1 MDIQELKYVLA
12 LAEYQNFTVAAEAC
26 SLSQSSLSKHLLKIE
41 EEIGNI
47 SLFDRSKRPVLLT
60 TAGEEFVQYAR
71 RITEE
76 YETLLLSMEKY
87 KVPDN
92 STLRIGIIPV
102 IGRFGF
108 IPLIKSFKETL
119 SPVDSV
125 EIIDRPSKEL
135 LKLLEKNEIDL
146 ALLAISPNQAL
157 KTSLTSYHLME
168 NELCLIVNEKH
179 RFAHRSSVNLNE
191 MSAEVFAIPD
201 NETGMYDLC
210 LSACEASGAK
220 LKKVKTYRNIETI
233 LDLVEDGECVSLL
246 TARLLFTYKRQTL
259 RAVHLTH
266 PVKSIIALVIQN
278 SAKFNGLTHD
288 FVDFARNWRVQLDL
302 KEF

>member
-1 MDIQELKYVLA
+1 MEMQELQYILA
-12 LAEYQNFTVAAEAC
+12 LTEYQNFTQAAEAC

-41 EEIGNI
+41 DEIGNI

-60 TAGEEFVQYAR
+60 SAGEEFVQYAR

-76 YETLLLSMEKY
+76 YRTLLLSMEKY

-119 SPVDSV
+119 SPTDSV
-125 EIIDRPSKEL
+125 EIVDRPSKEL

-210 LSACEASGAK
+210 LSACEASGPK

-246 TARLLFTYKRQTL
+246 TARLLSTYNRQTL

-266 PVKSIIALVIQN
+266 PVESIIALVIQN
-278 SAKFNGLTHD
+278 SAQFNGLTHD

>member
-1 MDIQELKYVLA
+1 MDMQELKYILT
-12 LAEYQNFTVAAEAC
+12 LAEYQNFTMAADAC
-26 SLSQSSLSKHLLKIE
+26 SLSQSSLSKHLHRIE

-47 SLFDRSKRPVLLT
+47 SLFDRARRPVRLT

-71 RITEE
+71 RIIND
-76 YETLLLSMEKY
+76 YEGLQLSMEKY
-87 KVPDN
+87 RTPDSN
-92 STLRIGIIPV
+92 VLKIGIIPV

-119 SPVDSV
+119 APEDSV
-125 EIIDRPSKEL
+125 EIVDRPSKEL
-135 LKLLEKNEIDL
+135 LKMLEKKEIDL
-146 ALLAISPNQAL
+146 ALLAVSPEQAL

-179 RFAHRSSVNLNE
+179 RFARRSSVSLNE
-191 MSAEVFAIPD
+191 MLAEVFAIPD
-201 NETGMYDLC
+201 SETGMFDLC
-210 LSACEASGAK
+210 MNACEVSGAK
-220 LKKVKTYRNIETI
+220 LQKVKTYRNIETI

-246 TARLLFTYKRQTL
+246 TARLLYTYGRKNL
-259 RAVHLTH
+259 CAVHLTH

-278 SAKFNGLTHD
+278 SAQFSSLTHS
-288 FVDFARNWRVQLDL
+288 FVDFARNWRIQLDL